1 MLENLNLKQQEAV
14 CTGLDPLLVLAGAG
28 SGKTRVLVQR
38 IAWLIEE
45 HNAYPG
51 QILSVTF
58 TNKAAHEM
66 KERLSSMVPGDI
78 NMMWV
83 GTFHGLSH
91 KMLRQNCEEAG
102 LPENFQVI
110 DSDDQLAI
118 IRRLM
123 KQMEVDEDNWPP
135 KKAQYY
141 INGKKDEGLR
151 PGALVATHSHESV
164 FIEVFSRYEEICRR
178 EGLVDFAE
186 LLLRCYELLDNPVVL
201 ERYQAKFSHIL
212 VDEFQDTNTIQYSW
226 LQKLSARA
234 KSITVVGDDD
244 QSIYGWRGAKVENI
258 NRFQRDHD
266 GCKVVRLEQNY
277 RSTEIILSAANALIS
292 NNTQRMGKNLWTEAG
307 TGEKIKVYGALNEDD
322 ESLYVVRAIQDYLAS
337 GVSAS
342 DIAILY
348 RSNAQSRVLEEA
360 LVRVGI
366 PYVIYGGLR
375 FFERAEIKDAM
386 AYLRLV
392 ISPDDTSAFER
403 VVNVPPRGIGAKS
416 IEKIREVAS
425 KYNIS
430 LLQASEIAAD
440 ESLLTGKARS
450 GLESFLDIVEKLQ
463 ETSQTGTLADVVVK
477 IIELSGLIV
486 HFKEQK
492 GEKAQARVE
501 NLEELIN
508 ASNDFV
514 IQQRESGS
522 ELSQSEVML
531 EFLSYAALDSGDN
544 KSQEQDAV
552 QMMTLHSAKGLEFPM
567 VFICGLEEGLFPHY
581 LSKDDPLGV
590 EEERRLC
597 YVGITRAM
605 KELHITHANRR
616 RLFGREDVR
625 IASRFIEEI
634 PDNFKKSRNRK
645 MDINPPVH
653 YRMPIAPKS
662 PQYSSIRS
670 GQVYSSKAV
679 SSGVSTINSG
689 KGTSCAGYRLGQ
701 RVSHK
706 KFGLGVVTD
715 FEGGGDKARI
725 NIQFEISG
733 SKWLAVNY
741 AKLETID

>member
-14 CTGLDPLLVLAGAG
+14 CSGLGPLLVLAGAG

-38 IAWLIEE
+38 IAWLIQE

-66 KERLSSMVPGDI
+66 KGRLESMVPGDI

-91 KMLRQNCEEAG
+91 KMLRQNCQEAG
-102 LPENFQVI
+102 LPDNFQVI

-141 INGKKDEGLR
+141 INAKKDEGIRAGSLI
-151 PGALVATHSHESV
+151 ATHTHEAV
-164 FIEVFSRYEEICRR
+164 FIEVYSRYEAICRQ

-186 LLLRCYELLDNPVVL
+186 LLLRCYELLDNPIIL
-201 ERYQAKFSHIL
+201 ERYQLKFSHIL

-226 LQKLSARA
+226 LQKLSAKA

-277 RSTEIILSAANALIS
+277 RSTEVILSAANALIG

-307 TGEKIKVYGALNEDD
+307 AGEKIKVYGALNEDD
-322 ESLYVVRAIQDYLAS
+322 ESLYVVRAIQEYLSNGTLAK
-337 GVSAS
+337 

-392 ISPDDTSAFER
+392 TNSDDTSAFER
-403 VVNVPPRGIGAKS
+403 VVNVPPRGIGIKS
-416 IEKIREVAS
+416 VEKIREIAD
-425 KYNIS
+425 KYRVS

-450 GLESFLDIVEKLQ
+450 GLESFLDIIDRLQ
-463 ETSQTGTLADVVVK
+463 DISQKGTLADVVAK
-477 IIELSGLIV
+477 IIELSGLLV
-486 HFKEQK
+486 HFKEQR
-492 GEKAQARVE
+492 GEKAQARAE

-514 IQQRESGS
+514 TQQREVG
-522 ELSQSEVML
+522 EQDNSQIIL
-531 EFLSYAALDSGDN
+531 EFLSYSALDSGDN
-544 KSQEQDAV
+544 RGTEQDAV
-552 QMMTLHSAKGLEFPM
+552 QMMTLHSAKGLEFPV

-625 IASRFIEEI
+625 VASRFIDEI
-634 PDNFKKSRNRK
+634 PSSFKKSRNRK
-645 MDINPPVH
+645 MDIHPPVH

-662 PQYSSIRS
+662 PSYSSIRS
-670 GQVYSSKAV
+670 GQVYSSGVGGAQ
-679 SSGVSTINSG
+679 SS
-689 KGTSCAGYRLGQ
+689 SCAGYKLGQ

-706 KFGLGVVTD
+706 KFGVGVVTD

-725 NIQFEISG
+725 NIQFEASG
-733 SKWLAVNY
+733 SKWLAINY
-741 AKLETID
+741 AKLEVIN